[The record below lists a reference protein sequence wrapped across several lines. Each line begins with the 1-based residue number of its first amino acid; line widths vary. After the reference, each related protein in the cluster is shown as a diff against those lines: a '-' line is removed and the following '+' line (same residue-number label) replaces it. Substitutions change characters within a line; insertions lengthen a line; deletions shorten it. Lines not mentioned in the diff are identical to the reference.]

1 MMKYICSST
10 LLFMTIVIFNSC
22 QSIKKS
28 FESKDYD
35 KVITLFLKENNF
47 DDNELSM
54 FEQSYNAAFERDKQ
68 QVLLL
73 KSINNGERW
82 EEIFN
87 LYTKINNRQNEVLRL
102 LPLHYTNGEEAKIET
117 FNFGNV
123 LEESKLNAAQYYY
136 DQGLKLY
143 NSGKKSAIRESV
155 DYFTASTKFFI
166 NYKDVNELIE
176 QAKNKGKNHVLI
188 LIDKNPT
195 LLVPPAFE
203 QQILNNLKITKNNT
217 WVEIENY
224 KNSNKEYDYVV
235 KLNIYDIQ
243 VSPDILKEYNFSE
256 EKTIADGWQY
266 VLDDRGNVK
275 KDSLGNDIKVQKY
288 KKISCQVRETRMSK
302 TAQVFSDA
310 TIYNASTRQIQK
322 QDRCTGNTAFN
333 YSYYQ
338 YNGNRDALSSSTL
351 SKLNIPP
358 TMFPSSLDMV
368 GQSATEITRC
378 YSDFINKN
386 YSLFSY
392 TAP

>member
-1 MMKYICSST
+1 
-10 LLFMTIVIFNSC
+10 MTIVIFNSC

-176 QAKNKGKNHVLI
+176 QAKIRGKNHVLI
-188 LIDKNPT
+188 LIDKNPA
-195 LLVPPAFE
+195 LLVPPAF
-203 QQILNNLKITKNNT
+203 
-217 WVEIENY
+217 
-224 KNSNKEYDYVV
+224 
-235 KLNIYDIQ
+235 
-243 VSPDILKEYNFSE
+243 
-256 EKTIADGWQY
+256 
-266 VLDDRGNVK
+266 
-275 KDSLGNDIKVQKY
+275 
-288 KKISCQVRETRMSK
+288 
-302 TAQVFSDA
+302 
-310 TIYNASTRQIQK
+310 
-322 QDRCTGNTAFN
+322 
-333 YSYYQ
+333 
-338 YNGNRDALSSSTL
+338 
-351 SKLNIPP
+351 
-358 TMFPSSLDMV
+358 
-368 GQSATEITRC
+368 
-378 YSDFINKN
+378 
-386 YSLFSY
+386 
-392 TAP
+392 